1 MLSEKSKR
9 LGYQKEI
16 ESNVSFSRKI
26 KTRQPEKEID

>member
-16 ESNVSFSRKI
+16 ESNVSFSRKN
-26 KTRQPEKEID
+26 KNSPTRERN